1 MASLPF
7 AVTFHYRGAV
17 GAIQCATRVQTTG
30 LLAPRCRWNP
40 RRRFLS
46 QAMRRVFILLIKL
59 SVSGLL
65 LYLALNG
72 VDIGTVAGRLR
83 DIDPRWAAVLLLA
96 PLTQNFLASLRWQAI
111 LRQCG
116 ANFPL
121 GQLFRYGM
129 AALFFNQT
137 LPSGLAGDGVRIWL
151 AGKQIDWRAATYSVL
166 IDRVVG
172 VVALA
177 VLVTACLPWSMQLVR
192 NPVGRTA
199 LLLIGLGSIAAG
211 IVFVSLSWQRLR
223 FLQRWRLTRHLAAT
237 ATVTAAIL
245 RSPAAVSGIFGLS
258 FLNHFV
264 TVVMAWCA
272 ARAVGAQ
279 LPLLYALFL
288 VLPVILIA
296 IVPVSIAGW
305 GIREGAMVAA
315 FGYAG
320 LTPSDGLI
328 VSLLYGAGNLA
339 IGALG
344 GLVWALSD
352 KPREDLPAALTGD
365 DRRETSR

>member
-1 MASLPF
+1 
-7 AVTFHYRGAV
+7 
-17 GAIQCATRVQTTG
+17 
-30 LLAPRCRWNP
+30 
-40 RRRFLS
+40 
-46 QAMRRVFILLIKL
+46 MRRVFILLIKL
-59 SVSGLL
+59 TVSGLL
-65 LYLALNG
+65 LYLALNW
-72 VDIGTVAGRLR
+72 VNIGTVAARLR
-83 DIDPRWAAVLLLA
+83 QIDPSWAALLLLV
-96 PLTQNFLASLRWQAI
+96 PLAQNLLTSLRWQAI

-116 ANFPL
+116 AFLPL
-121 GQLFRYGM
+121 RQLFRYGM
-129 AALFFNQT
+129 VALFFSQT
-137 LPSGLAGDGVRIWL
+137 LPSGVAGDGVRIWL
-151 AGKQIDWRAATYSVL
+151 AGKQADWRAATYSVL

-177 VLVTACLPWSMQLVR
+177 LMVTACLPWSLQLVR
-192 NPVGRTA
+192 NPVGRSA
-199 LLLIGLGSIAAG
+199 LLLIGLGCIAAG

-223 FLQRWRLTRHLAAT
+223 FLQRWLLTRHLAAT
-237 ATVTAAIL
+237 ATVAAAIL
-245 RSPAAVSGIFGLS
+245 RSPAAVTGIFGLS
-258 FLNHFV
+258 FLNHFA

-272 ARAVGAQ
+272 ARSVGAQ

-288 VLPVILIA
+288 VLPVVLIA

-344 GLVWALSD
+344 GLVWALSS
-352 KPREDLPAALTGD
+352 RQRAGLAATLTGD
-365 DRRETSR
+365 DRRETIQ